1 MMKNIF
7 NIMSAASFAGVLFM
21 ISMLAY
27 VNITKASREE
37 RNKQYIE
44 SVVEKAVLER
54 IVEMMPLTTGKA
66 VSYTHLTLPTKA

>member
-1 MMKNIF
+1 MKNIY

-27 VNITKASREE
+27 VNITKTGREE

-54 IVEMMPLTTGKA
+54 IVEMMPLTTGKVA
-66 VSYTHLTLPTKA
+66 K

>member
-21 ISMLAY
+21 ILMLTY

-54 IVEMMPLTTGKA
+54 KVEMMPLTTGKVA
-66 VSYTHLTLPTKA
+66 K

>member
-7 NIMSAASFAGVLFM
+7 NIMSATSFAGVLFM
-21 ISMLAY
+21 ISMLTY

-44 SVVEKAVLER
+44 SVVEKAVLEQ
-54 IVEMMPLTTGKA
+54 IVERMPSQTGGVAK
-66 VSYTHLTLPTKA
+66 

>member
-7 NIMSAASFAGVLFM
+7 NIMSAVSFAGVLFM
-21 ISMLAY
+21 ISMLTY

-54 IVEMMPLTTGKA
+54 IVEMMPLTTGKVA
-66 VSYTHLTLPTKA
+66 K

>member
-21 ISMLAY
+21 ILMLVY
-27 VNITKASREE
+27 VNITKAGREE

-44 SVVEKAVLER
+44 SVVEKAVLEQ
-54 IVEMMPLTTGKA
+54 IVERMPSQTGKVA
-66 VSYTHLTLPTKA
+66 K

>member
-1 MMKNIF
+1 MMKNSF
-7 NIMSAASFAGVLFM
+7 NIMSAVSFAGVLFM
-21 ISMLAY
+21 ISMLTY

-54 IVEMMPLTTGKA
+54 IVEMMPLTTGKVA
-66 VSYTHLTLPTKA
+66 K

>member
-7 NIMSAASFAGVLFM
+7 NIMSAVSFAGVLFM
-21 ISMLAY
+21 ISILTY

-54 IVEMMPLTTGKA
+54 IVEMMPLTTGNVAK
-66 VSYTHLTLPTKA
+66 

>member
-1 MMKNIF
+1 MMKNIY

-21 ISMLAY
+21 ILMLTY

-44 SVVEKAVLER
+44 SVVEKAVLEQ
-54 IVEMMPLTTGKA
+54 IVERMPSQTGKVA
-66 VSYTHLTLPTKA
+66 K

>member
-1 MMKNIF
+1 MKNIY

-27 VNITKASREE
+27 VNITKAGREE

-54 IVEMMPLTTGKA
+54 IVEMMPLQTGKVA
-66 VSYTHLTLPTKA
+66 K